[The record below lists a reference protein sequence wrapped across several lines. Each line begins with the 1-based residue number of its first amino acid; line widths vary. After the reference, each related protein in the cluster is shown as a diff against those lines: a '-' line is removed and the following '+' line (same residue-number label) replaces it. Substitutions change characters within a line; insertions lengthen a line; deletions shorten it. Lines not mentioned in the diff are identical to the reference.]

1 MGSFDKSRQRSSS
14 VNQSTAQSFIA
25 PQQVQF
31 LGQLL
36 GGTGDVLTQ
45 QAGVIGPAA
54 GELSRGLLGQGQD
67 FLGQLSGQ
75 QAPGVGA
82 QIGAL
87 SNVSQDPTFQSLL
100 GSLQGGGGPG
110 TAALQGIAGGG
121 IGPGGPLA
129 GTQALQ
135 GLTGPGSTG
144 LTDALLQENPAL
156 QGQLSQLDLLI
167 QNNLRSTTGTLA
179 GQATLQGATGG
190 SRQAL
195 SAGLLGQEAQRGFR
209 TGASALI
216 SQDFAARQALAPQ
229 LQALQQQGQLAAAG
243 QLQQG
248 DIAQRGLGLVGQGQ
262 QLGAAQALQ
271 QGGQFAQAGIS
282 GLLAQQFAGQG
293 VAGQLGLG
301 QAGLQGAASLGGLGQ
316 LGGQFNLGLAPFAA
330 QFSPFLAASQI
341 FGAPTVLSRQQASG
355 SSNGFG
361 RSIGVAIAGSA
372 AGGGGGGGSFGG

>member
-14 VNQSTAQSFIA
+14 VNQSNAMSFIA
-25 PQQVQF
+25 PFQVPF
-31 LGQLL
+31 INQLL
-36 GGTGDVLTQ
+36 GGTGELLGE
-45 QAGVIGPAA
+45 QAGQIGPAA
-54 GELSRGLLGQGQD
+54 QRISEPLFDQGQG
-67 FLGQLSGQ
+67 FLGQLAGQ

-82 QIGAL
+82 QIGQL

-110 TAALQGIAGGG
+110 TATLQGIAGGG

-129 GTQALQ
+129 GTEALQ
-135 GLTGPGSTG
+135 GLAGPGSTA
-144 LTDALLQENPAL
+144 LTDTLLQQNPAL
-156 QGQLSQLDLLI
+156 QGQISQLDLAI

-195 SAGLLGQEAQRGFR
+195 GAGLLGQESIRQFAQ
-209 TGASALI
+209 GAGALL
-216 SQDFAARQALAPQ
+216 SQDFAARQQLAPQ
-229 LQALQQQGQLAAAG
+229 LQALQQQGTLAAAG

-248 DIAQRGLGLVGQGQ
+248 DLAQRGLGLVGQGQ

-271 QGGQFAQAGIS
+271 QGGQFAQSGIS
-282 GLLAQQFAGQG
+282 ALLAQQFAGQG
-293 VAGQLGLG
+293 IAGQLGLG
-301 QAGLQGAASLGGLGQ
+301 QAGLQGAASLGGLGA

-341 FGAPTVLSRQQASG
+341 FGQPTVLSQSQSTG
-355 SSNGFG
+355 SSAGCA
-361 RSIGVAIAGSA
+361 RSIGVSIAGGA